1 MSKTQ
6 GTICDHKDSL
16 DRLGDSVKVNK
27 HSPLICRSPKIRPV
41 CFLNILDNHCLQ
53 NLLVCDTHKKLK
65 AKAMQNFGGQTS

>member
-6 GTICDHKDSL
+6 GTICDRKASL
-16 DRLGDSVKVNK
+16 DLLAGQREGQQTF
-27 HSPLICRSPKIRPV
+27 PICRSPKIRPV

>member
-27 HSPLICRSPKIRPV
+27 HSPFADLPKYALFASSTFWIITVFKISWSVIPTR
-41 CFLNILDNHCLQ
+41 N
-53 NLLVCDTHKKLK
+53 
-65 AKAMQNFGGQTS
+65 